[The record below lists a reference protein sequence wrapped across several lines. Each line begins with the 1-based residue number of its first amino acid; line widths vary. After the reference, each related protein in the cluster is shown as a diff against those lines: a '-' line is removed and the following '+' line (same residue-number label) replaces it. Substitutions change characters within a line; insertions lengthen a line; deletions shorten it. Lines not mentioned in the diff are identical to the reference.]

1 MITQQNPA
9 SKSQDP
15 SRDYLIE
22 ISRFPLLTDG
32 EEITCGKRVQRMI
45 ALLTEKEQ
53 PELHFGFEPN
63 LKQWAEQV
71 QMSEAELNRAVQQGR
86 RAKKKMIEAKWL
98 FKNNFILLRTQRTFA
113 VGDNSSTQD
122 RFCAELS
129 SAVPSPH
136 QKL

>member
-1 MITQQNPA
+1 M
-9 SKSQDP
+9 KS
-15 SRDYLIE
+15 
-22 ISRFPLLTDG
+22 PLHR
-32 EEITCGKRVQRMI
+32 E
-45 ALLTEKEQ
+45 
-53 PELHFGFEPN
+53 
-63 LKQWAEQV
+63 
-71 QMSEAELNRAVQQGR
+71 
-86 RAKKKMIEAKWL
+86 RAKFWCDRSLDNLELLRATYIEHIFSRHIHEGYAIGVIEAGIEGFRYQGANHVAPPSSIVIVHPGEVHTGHAVTKWL